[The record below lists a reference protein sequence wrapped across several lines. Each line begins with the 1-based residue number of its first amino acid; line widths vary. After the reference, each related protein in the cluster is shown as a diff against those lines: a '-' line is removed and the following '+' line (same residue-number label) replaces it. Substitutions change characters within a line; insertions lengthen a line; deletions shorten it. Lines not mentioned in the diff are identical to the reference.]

1 MSCCTKT
8 YNLGCFNNCSII
20 AVGLCENSGTYNGIF
35 TYGNISTTITVTAI
49 VNEPFLFDL
58 SLLNENATFTLA
70 IYDENENQITL
81 TIDSVDYDCFKV
93 KTQVDSVKVTQG
105 TIIGCTPM
113 CKEIYDPN
121 DENTAVLFTVA
132 VDGTTITGDGTA
144 GNPLIAIGGGGG
156 GGIESIVAG
165 DNITIDNT
173 DPLNPIVIA
182 TGGGNTTKLFPNGVK
197 LVMSSRA
204 FQADDKDY
212 VLYCPIPSTV
222 LTMPT
227 TNPFS
232 EGDYI
237 GVVMS
242 SPDSYFETYNNGSG
256 GTDKMYP
263 YTANPTGTTL
273 EQQSSSEVVILRAL
287 NQGTLWILPL
297 CGAVKYSNDING
309 SNFKTLARYNYDK
322 SQIIPTTT
330 ADISDST
337 DRRYVTDAELTV
349 IGNTSGVNT
358 GDNAIN
364 SLYSGLVSNATHTGE
379 VTGSTAL
386 TLDKTAITNKTTVTV
401 ANDDYILISDTS
413 DSGNLKKAL
422 KSDFG
427 GGGSSSLSGLTDATV
442 ASTLANG
449 TNVITWN
456 WSGLSEGTKGL
467 IFGGTDIL
475 VNGMTIGF
483 GKYQGSNTNLAF
495 GINALNASTGGLYNT
510 AIGSNAL
517 NKLTNGSANTAIGE
531 SSLGALTTGTNNIAI
546 GRQSLIS
553 TIAGVGNIGIGDFV
567 LTSMGTA
574 NGNTAI
580 GQNALYNNILGSSNV
595 AIGNS
600 AFINVKGGSNT
611 GVGTYVG
618 FNLTTGTANTIIGYY
633 TALGITTG
641 SKNTIIGANI
651 TGLATSLSNTIILA
665 DGDGVIRF
673 YCNSAGS
680 TGIGTTTPN
689 ASAKVDIA
697 STTQGVLLPR
707 MTTTQKNAI
716 SSPAEGLE
724 VYDLTL
730 HQKSYYNG
738 TTWINY

>member
-20 AVGLCENSGTYNGIF
+20 AVGLCETSGTYNGVF

-49 VNEPFLFDL
+49 ENEPFLFDL

-132 VDGTTITGDGTA
+132 VDGTTITGDGTVD
-144 GNPLIAIGGGGG
+144 NPLEVIGGGSNPTTTTI
-156 GGIESIVAG
+156 GILINSALEAVPNDTDYVATAENAGLLKKISWTNVKAFLKTYFDLIYTTTSAVATQITTALSGYATESWVSSQGFIINVISALGYTPANKAG
-165 DNITIDNT
+165 DTFTGSISATNLSGNNTGDQDLSSLIVKNTSIT
-173 DPLNPIVIA
+173 
-182 TGGGNTTKLFPNGVK
+182 GSTKTKITYDSKG
-197 LVMSSRA
+197 LVTS
-204 FQADDKDY
+204 
-212 VLYCPIPSTV
+212 
-222 LTMPT
+222 
-227 TNPFS
+227 
-232 EGDYI
+232 
-237 GVVMS
+237 
-242 SPDSYFETYNNGSG
+242 GS
-256 GTDKMYP
+256 D
-263 YTANPTGTTL
+263 A
-273 EQQSSSEVVILRAL
+273 
-287 NQGTLWILPL
+287 
-297 CGAVKYSNDING
+297 
-309 SNFKTLARYNYDK
+309 
-322 SQIIPTTT
+322 TT
-330 ADISDST
+330 ADIADST
-337 DRRYVTDAELTV
+337 DKRYVTDAELTV
-349 IGNTSGVNT
+349 IGNTSGTNT
-358 GDNAIN
+358 GDDAVN

-379 VTGSTAL
+379 VTGSTTL

-401 ANDDYILISDTS
+401 ANDDYVLISDTS

-427 GGGSSSLSGLTDATV
+427 GGGSSSLSGLTAAT
-442 ASTLANG
+442 AAATLANG

-456 WSGLSEGTKGL
+456 WSGLSAGTKGM

-475 VNGMTIGF
+475 VNGITIGV
-483 GKYQGSNTNLAF
+483 GKNQNASNVAI

-517 NKLTNGSANTAIGE
+517 NKLTNGLANTAIGE
-531 SSLGALTTGTNNIAI
+531 SSLATLTTGAGNIAI
-546 GRQSLIS
+546 GRQALNATSDGQ
-553 TIAGVGNIGIGDFV
+553 ANIGIGDSA

-574 NGNTAI
+574 AC
-580 GQNALYNNILGSSNV
+580 NV
-595 AIGNS
+595 AIGKDAMYYLNTGNFNVAIGHS
-600 AFINVKGGSNT
+600 ALVATKGGNNT
-611 GVGTYVG
+611 GIGYSAG
-618 FNLTTGTANTIIGYY
+618 SNLTTGTNNTIIGYY
-633 TALGITTG
+633 TGLGITTG
-641 SKNTIIGANI
+641 GKNTIIGASI
-651 TGLATSLSNTIILA
+651 SGLATSLSNTIILA
-665 DGDGVIRF
+665 DGDGVIRY

-680 TGIGTTTPN
+680 TGIGTSTPN
-689 ASAKVDIA
+689 ASAKLDVS

-716 SSPAEGLE
+716 SSPVEGLE